1 MKRKDRLFH
10 SDQNLSGGQ
19 FCGSVGSGL
28 AMERS
33 VDEKLKFPDRIN
45 IDRKGLHGIPILSEE
60 PGLRLLSLQHNMIKK
75 IQHLDLTTRLVFL
88 DLYRNRLENISGL
101 EYLVNLRVLMLG
113 KNRIRRIDGLQK
125 CEKLSV
131 LDLHGNRITQISGLE
146 KLCEIKVL
154 NLAGNMIRKITNISN
169 LVVLEELNL
178 RRNRV
183 RSTSGL
189 ECVPT
194 IEKLYISNNE
204 IQNISSLSNLE
215 NLKNLHTVQM
225 EGNPVW
231 SCSEYTFHLVSSLDN
246 LKMLDQQEITTDV
259 RSYAEKWLRNKTD
272 PTVSSANTPTT
283 SVVGGG
289 TARKQLLKKNGGTKL
304 RQTEEDSM
312 SISDSQADTT
322 ISTPESDDMKCSV
335 SQKTTVENSN
345 PPSRI
350 MSRQTS
356 RSSLVSSNK
365 LQVPSNSRSSNPGSP
380 NKLKNSKS
388 EPENLKASN
397 INGMLQRFLEFEN
410 RHFVLQQRFISMSK
424 EVGTLDQNTTDFKAV
439 TPNIRGFRSQNRKI
453 GFFTSPESLIN
464 RNMNSSH
471 EEICGLVSDSSS
483 SSSTTDGSSSED
495 NMEEDNRTLFP
506 SLSRSPRMKNKKVQE
521 LSSKYKLDKVEKKAI
536 AIPRVIN
543 DKYSH
548 MNFRKDYYNNR
559 CVPSPSLASTT
570 SAITSSPSYNAISP
584 SISDT
589 DIGTGRTSEQGRDYL
604 IELDGD
610 LLAVYGYQ
618 SLKFL
623 DRPWNKNRA
632 AKATTVQFN
641 FVSFDEL
648 IPYLAKFRITFPNV
662 IHFRFVETGLHCL
675 GQLNA
680 LSGLQGITSLQIEED
695 GNPIILKSEWKL
707 YAIYRLE
714 HWGLRIINN
723 EEITEKNIILAN
735 KMYGSL
741 GELAVLVTPPSTM
754 TNIIKKLDMFL
765 PFSTKEELAFIDKNP
780 VLKEIMVKESL
791 QYKPSNQA
799 DAIKGKHLKLLTNLT
814 DISHSAFHKFGR
826 FEDEWLGILPILI
839 KRIVTQ
845 FSDIRRYKKESLC
858 RLQRSEILN

>member
-1 MKRKDRLFH
+1 MR
-10 SDQNLSGGQ
+10 
-19 FCGSVGSGL
+19 
-28 AMERS
+28 
-33 VDEKLKFPDRIN
+33 
-45 IDRKGLHGIPILSEE
+45 
-60 PGLRLLSLQHNMIKK
+60 
-75 IQHLDLTTRLVFL
+75 
-88 DLYRNRLENISGL
+88 
-101 EYLVNLRVLMLG
+101 
-113 KNRIRRIDGLQK
+113 
-125 CEKLSV
+125 
-131 LDLHGNRITQISGLE
+131 
-146 KLCEIKVL
+146 
-154 NLAGNMIRKITNISN
+154 
-169 LVVLEELNL
+169 
-178 RRNRV
+178 
-183 RSTSGL
+183 
-189 ECVPT
+189 
-194 IEKLYISNNE
+194 
-204 IQNISSLSNLE
+204 
-215 NLKNLHTVQM
+215 
-225 EGNPVW
+225 W
-231 SCSEYTFHLVSSLDN
+231 SF
-246 LKMLDQQEITTDV
+246 
-259 RSYAEKWLRNKTD
+259 
-272 PTVSSANTPTT
+272 
-283 SVVGGG
+283 
-289 TARKQLLKKNGGTKL
+289 LKKQAIPVVKFLPEKKL

-464 RNMNSSH
+464 H
-471 EEICGLVSDSSS
+471 SSS

-506 SLSRSPRMKNKKVQE
+506 SLSRSPRMKNK
-521 LSSKYKLDKVEKKAI
+521 
-536 AIPRVIN
+536 
-543 DKYSH
+543 
-548 MNFRKDYYNNR
+548 KDYYNNR

-707 YAIYRLE
+707 YAIYRF
-714 HWGLRIINN
+714 R
-723 EEITEKNIILAN
+723 T
-735 KMYGSL
+735 L
-741 GELAVLVTPPSTM
+741 GT
-754 TNIIKKLDMFL
+754 
-765 PFSTKEELAFIDKNP
+765 
-780 VLKEIMVKESL
+780 
-791 QYKPSNQA
+791 
-799 DAIKGKHLKLLTNLT
+799 T
-814 DISHSAFHKFGR
+814 DH
-826 FEDEWLGILPILI
+826 
-839 KRIVTQ
+839 Q
-845 FSDIRRYKKESLC
+845 
-858 RLQRSEILN
+858 

>member
-1 MKRKDRLFH
+1 
-10 SDQNLSGGQ
+10 
-19 FCGSVGSGL
+19 
-28 AMERS
+28 
-33 VDEKLKFPDRIN
+33 
-45 IDRKGLHGIPILSEE
+45 
-60 PGLRLLSLQHNMIKK
+60 
-75 IQHLDLTTRLVFL
+75 
-88 DLYRNRLENISGL
+88 
-101 EYLVNLRVLMLG
+101 
-113 KNRIRRIDGLQK
+113 
-125 CEKLSV
+125 
-131 LDLHGNRITQISGLE
+131 
-146 KLCEIKVL
+146 
-154 NLAGNMIRKITNISN
+154 
-169 LVVLEELNL
+169 
-178 RRNRV
+178 
-183 RSTSGL
+183 
-189 ECVPT
+189 
-194 IEKLYISNNE
+194 
-204 IQNISSLSNLE
+204 
-215 NLKNLHTVQM
+215 
-225 EGNPVW
+225 
-231 SCSEYTFHLVSSLDN
+231 
-246 LKMLDQQEITTDV
+246 
-259 RSYAEKWLRNKTD
+259 
-272 PTVSSANTPTT
+272 
-283 SVVGGG
+283 
-289 TARKQLLKKNGGTKL
+289 
-304 RQTEEDSM
+304 
-312 SISDSQADTT
+312 
-322 ISTPESDDMKCSV
+322 
-335 SQKTTVENSN
+335 QKTTVENSN

-506 SLSRSPRMKNKKVQE
+506 SLSRSPRMKNK
-521 LSSKYKLDKVEKKAI
+521 
-536 AIPRVIN
+536 
-543 DKYSH
+543 
-548 MNFRKDYYNNR
+548 KDYYNNR

-799 DAIKGKHLKLLTNLT
+799 DPIKGKHLKLLTNLT